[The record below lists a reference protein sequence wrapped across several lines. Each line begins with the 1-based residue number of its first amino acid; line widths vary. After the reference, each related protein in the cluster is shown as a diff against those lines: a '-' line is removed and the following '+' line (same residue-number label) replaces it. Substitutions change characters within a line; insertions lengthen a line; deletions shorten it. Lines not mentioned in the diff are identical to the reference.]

1 MPFWGTLHIT
11 MHTWASRY
19 QRTGLTCLAAQLPRR
34 AGPPRLHTILVL
46 LSFLTFVATSSP
58 HRVHHLGEAH
68 PPQRLIHH
76 HVSHGH
82 DPHHDHPAPADQ
94 PASQPHSGNLRRCLS
109 VWCYFCYK
117 VCPSWGPNGRL
128 CQRLLRLKHWKSQR
142 RGVVHLMYTPTR
154 YNLVPPCDQHVVK
167 RDANNI

>member
-76 HVSHGH
+76 HHVSHGH

-94 PASQPHSGNLRRCLS
+94 PASQPHDGQPPPLPECVVLFLLQSLPVLGAEWALVSAPIAPQPLEKPTP
-109 VWCYFCYK
+109 WC
-117 VCPSWGPNGRL
+117 CPL
-128 CQRLLRLKHWKSQR
+128 D
-142 RGVVHLMYTPTR
+142 VHTNAIQSRAPL
-154 YNLVPPCDQHVVK
+154 
-167 RDANNI
+167 